1 MYLTIQKRDNGVHPM
16 AVVDTYA
23 KVAIDDS
30 GVHSEVLI
38 LLTERGVVRPL
49 LDYLLT
55 RYSERS
61 QSWRRHVV
69 SATKLLIEY
78 MEANQQAFLD
88 PKTLFQT
95 FATRLYSGTVGD
107 DGLDPSG
114 LYWIPASTATVNRHL
129 SALRGLTDYL
139 AERQNVE
146 HMNPLV
152 TASSHDQRLNYAAWH
167 RRNQNDFLGH
177 IQNKSVSETVRKAR
191 NVRGRRSLSRS
202 DDDSIAFPE
211 SLFERFYMEG
221 LGSAQDRRCAVRDQ
235 LIVIM
240 MHAAG
245 LRESEA
251 LHLWVHDVLI
261 DPHNDS
267 NAIVRI
273 YHPEDGKAPEDWKSR
288 TGKTNRSAYLRE
300 KYALTPH
307 NQRRSTHHVGWKN
320 RLVDH
325 RDNYIQLHWFPTD
338 FGRLFLK
345 LWCEHLRYL
354 ATVERHHPYAFVS
367 YEKKHIGKPYK
378 LSAFNNNYAN
388 ALARI
393 GYTKAKIEGRSPHCH
408 RHAYGRRMSRAGVD
422 PIMRKK
428 ALHHSS
434 LESQVVYTSPG
445 IADVTQSLMQATERL
460 DKLSQ
465 AGQVINPFCN
475 WNDLMKTGFEDIDPH
490 GLLSGTHARLRSR

>member
-1 MYLTIQKRDNGVHPM
+1 M
-16 AVVDTYA
+16 
-23 KVAIDDS
+23 
-30 GVHSEVLI
+30 
-38 LLTERGVVRPL
+38 
-49 LDYLLT
+49 
-55 RYSERS
+55 
-61 QSWRRHVV
+61 
-69 SATKLLIEY
+69 
-78 MEANQQAFLD
+78 
-88 PKTLFQT
+88 
-95 FATRLYSGTVGD
+95 
-107 DGLDPSG
+107 
-114 LYWIPASTATVNRHL
+114 
-129 SALRGLTDYL
+129 
-139 AERQNVE
+139 
-146 HMNPLV
+146 
-152 TASSHDQRLNYAAWH
+152 
-167 RRNQNDFLGH
+167 
-177 IQNKSVSETVRKAR
+177 
-191 NVRGRRSLSRS
+191 
-202 DDDSIAFPE
+202 
-211 SLFERFYMEG
+211 
-221 LGSAQDRRCAVRDQ
+221 
-235 LIVIM
+235 
-240 MHAAG
+240 
-245 LRESEA
+245 
-251 LHLWVHDVLI
+251 
-261 DPHNDS
+261 
-267 NAIVRI
+267 
-273 YHPEDGKAPEDWKSR
+273 
-288 TGKTNRSAYLRE
+288 
-300 KYALTPH
+300 
-307 NQRRSTHHVGWKN
+307 GWKN